1 MFTMLNKCT
10 HTNTHTHS
18 VSKGFIFIC
27 YLIFVH
33 CVRDFV
39 MLES

>member
-1 MFTMLNKCT
+1 MCVCVYYF
-10 HTNTHTHS
+10 

-33 CVRDFV
+33 CVREYKRDFV